1 MQNPISEQ
9 ARAAALAQLDAAEA
23 AREDIL
29 VQHIA
34 NGVVIDSRT
43 VQIDPEV
50 VIAPGAVILAGTI
63 LRGKTVIG
71 AGCVIGPNT
80 LIEDSTVDEGTTVN
94 ASQIYGSHIGPHN
107 NIGPFTHV
115 RVNTVTDYG
124 VHLGAYV
131 ETKNS
136 NFARGNTVSHL
147 TYIGDSDVGKYCNF
161 GCGTVTCNYDGKD
174 KFRTQ
179 IGDYCFIGCNTN
191 LVAPVKVGDGAYT
204 AAGSTITKDVPAQAL
219 GIARDRQTNLEGW
232 AAPKMEAYIAK
243 KQAEFVVQQLL
254 SCSSAVEQ
262 AVDAAAPSG
271 SEPGLAAVDTDG
283 LYAFLQA
290 QLGDAMTADCLNKIM
305 ANRLPTR
312 ITALAGQSGDKLV
325 PSDLTL
331 KKRAGAENCYD
342 FSAAL
347 LTATD
352 STAAAQVSGTITMV
366 KEEGRWKA
374 SAITLNL

>member
-1 MQNPISEQ
+1 MKSE
-9 ARAAALAQLDAAEA
+9 
-23 AREDIL
+23 
-29 VQHIA
+29 
-34 NGVVIDSRT
+34 S
-43 VQIDPEV
+43 
-50 VIAPGAVILAGTI
+50 
-63 LRGKTVIG
+63 
-71 AGCVIGPNT
+71 
-80 LIEDSTVDEGTTVN
+80 
-94 ASQIYGSHIGPHN
+94 
-107 NIGPFTHV
+107 
-115 RVNTVTDYG
+115 
-124 VHLGAYV
+124 
-131 ETKNS
+131 
-136 NFARGNTVSHL
+136 
-147 TYIGDSDVGKYCNF
+147 
-161 GCGTVTCNYDGKD
+161 
-174 KFRTQ
+174 FR
-179 IGDYCFIGCNTN
+179 
-191 LVAPVKVGDGAYT
+191 K
-204 AAGSTITKDVPAQAL
+204 QAL
-219 GIARDRQTNLEGW
+219 CLVLFF
-232 AAPKMEAYIAK
+232 AAVA
-243 KQAEFVVQQLL
+243 
-254 SCSSAVEQ
+254 AVF
-262 AVDAAAPSG
+262 ALTRLR